1 MRKPGRRFFRAKL
14 DGLKNYPIRTKLVFI
29 SLVVAT
35 FTLLLATMAFTVY
48 QINSYRS
55 SLLQNV
61 VSVAKVIAFNTSG
74 AIDADNLSPVK
85 AMFAD
90 LDHFK
95 DIDAMAIVDGG
106 GKIFA
111 ANGAYTSMLQEM
123 PTSRRTV
130 FDQRGKL
137 DYAYAYLDLSL
148 QVFVPVH
155 SGDEQLGTVVIRSS
169 LSGLQ
174 QQIRNF
180 IFIVLAVLVVSI
192 FVSFGLISLLQH
204 IISDP
209 INEFKRAVDQVRLF
223 KNFNVKVPITTLD
236 ELGQLIAGFN
246 DMLSEIKLRD
256 DHLEKYRSSLE
267 KTVQIRTLDIQNANK
282 ALERALRNST
292 QEKERA
298 EQASKAKSEFLA
310 MMSHEI
316 RTPMNGILGM
326 TELLSG
332 TGLNEEQRYYVR
344 TAQESGEVLLSL
356 INDVLDYS
364 RLEAGKM
371 SIHNIEFDFVDLV
384 ARTCGLFTNQI
395 RSRGLRLLLHPK
407 LATLDHLVVGDA
419 DKIRQVLINL
429 LSNAVKFT
437 DKGQIAVTVEPLP
450 AASFDISNTL
460 ALLVRVEDTG
470 IGIEAD
476 KLGSIFDIF
485 TQEDSSTTRERGG
498 SGLGLSISKRM
509 VEMLGGEISVQSHKN
524 VGSVFSFT
532 LHLEMGRKLSAVCDE
547 LPSLHSREQLLVVAD
562 NDGRDLLNCWFAPL
576 GAHVQLYQTHHSVED
591 NAATFR
597 QEVAAPHLLVL
608 CCQIPLAAQRELVS
622 RLRQY
627 FRKPELPV
635 VCILDDYELM
645 LSEKDRMAFSAFMSY
660 PVQRQELY
668 GACIALL
675 AGKSAT
681 EIAPP
686 AMQAVGEAL
695 GLNVLLAEDNRVN
708 QQVAEVMITKAGCRV
723 VTVSNGKLALECCM
737 DVAFDLVF
745 MDCHMP
751 VMDGYEST
759 QLIRRHERESGR
771 AAVPI
776 VALTANVVAAERERA
791 LSIGMD
797 DYLTKPFKFEQI
809 YAVLARYRG
818 QSGAMRQQ
826 RRLELPAGS
835 PQAAPENAAQIL
847 DEEVLRELI
856 QIGGEGA
863 DSVLGRIVHLFLQD
877 SPQLLTEIADA
888 LRSGQSEKL
897 GQAAHAL
904 KSMCLSLGARR
915 FAALC
920 HQFEMAGKQRMP
932 GAMQIQLEGLK
943 QQYAQLCVALS
954 ALIGSTPAASFG
966 VSEANSLHNRPPHS
980 GPTL

>member
-1 MRKPGRRFFRAKL
+1 MSLQGRSILRVRL
-14 DGLKNYPIRTKLVFI
+14 EGLKNYPIRTKLVFI

-35 FTLLLATMAFTVY
+35 VTLLLATLAFTVY

-61 VSVAKVIAFNTSG
+61 VSVAKVIAYNTSD
-74 AIDADNLSPVK
+74 AIDADNLAPVK
-85 AMFAD
+85 AMFAS
-90 LDHFK
+90 LDHFR
-95 DIDAMAIVDGG
+95 DIDAIAIVDAG

-111 ANGAYTSMLQEM
+111 ANGAYTSMLQET
-123 PTSRRTV
+123 PTARRNV
-130 FDQRGKL
+130 FDQRGRL

-148 QVFVPVH
+148 HVFVPVH
-155 SGDEQLGTVVIRSS
+155 SGDEVVATVVIRST

-174 QQIRNF
+174 QQVRTF

-192 FVSFGLISLLQH
+192 FVSFGLVSLLQH

-209 INEFKRAVDQVRLF
+209 INEFKRAVDQVRMY
-223 KNFNVKVPITTLD
+223 KNFNVKVPITALD
-236 ELGQLIAGFN
+236 ELGQLITGFN

-282 ALERALRNST
+282 ALEKALRNIT

-332 TGLNEEQRYYVR
+332 TGLSEEQRYYVR

-371 SIHNIEFDFVDLV
+371 SIHNIEFDFVELV
-384 ARTCGLFTNQI
+384 ARTCGLFTSQI
-395 RSRGLRLLLHPK
+395 RSHGLRLLLHPK
-407 LATLDHLVVGDA
+407 LAALEQLVIGDA

-437 DKGQIAVTVEPLP
+437 DKGRIAVTVEPLP
-450 AASFDISNTL
+450 AATFEVGNAL

-476 KLGSIFDIF
+476 QLGNIFDIF

-509 VEMLGGEISVQSHKN
+509 VEMLGGAITVQSSKN
-524 VGSVFSFT
+524 AGSTFCFT
-532 LHLEMGRKLSAVCDE
+532 LHLQTGRKLSAGCDDLPE
-547 LPSLHSREQLLVVAD
+547 LQQREQLLVVAD
-562 NDGRDLLNCWFAPL
+562 NDGRDLMTCWFAPL
-576 GAHVQLYQTHHSVED
+576 GSPVQIYQDHLSVEA
-591 NAATFR
+591 NAEALGL
-597 QEVAAPHLLVL
+597 QVPAPLLLVL
-608 CCQIPLAAQRELVS
+608 CCQLPHEQQYELIA
-622 RLRQY
+622 RLRQH
-627 FRKPELPV
+627 FHNPGLPV
-635 VCILDDYELM
+635 VYILEDYESM
-645 LSEKDRMAFSAFMSY
+645 LGERDRMGTNSVCLGF

-668 GACIALL
+668 SACIALL
-675 AGKSAT
+675 EGKPAGEISMSAM
-681 EIAPP
+681 EQNAEP
-686 AMQAVGEAL
+686 L
-695 GLNVLLAEDNRVN
+695 GLTVLLAEDNRVN
-708 QQVAEVMITKAGCRV
+708 QQVAEVMIAKAGCNV
-723 VTVSNGKLALECCM
+723 VTVSNGKLALECCK
-737 DVAFDLVF
+737 DAVFDLVF

-759 QLIRRHERESGR
+759 QLIRRHERETGR

-809 YAVLARYRG
+809 HAVLARYHG
-818 QSGAMRQQ
+818 QWGPARQ
-826 RRLELPAGS
+826 RAVPDMH
-835 PQAAPENAAQIL
+835 AAVATTVAENTAPVL
-847 DEEVLRELI
+847 DQEVLHELI
-856 QIGGEGA
+856 QIGGEGT
-863 DSVLGRIVHLFLQD
+863 DSVLGRIVQLFLQD
-877 SPQLLTEIADA
+877 SPPLLNEIIEFLHA
-888 LRSGQSEKL
+888 GQYEKL

-904 KSMCLSLGARR
+904 KSMCLSLGARS

-920 HQFEMAGKQRMP
+920 HQFELAGKQQSPSAVRMQV
-932 GAMQIQLEGLK
+932 GNLR
-943 QQYAQLCVALS
+943 QQYAELCAALK
-954 ALIGSTPAASFG
+954 ALGTTA
-966 VSEANSLHNRPPHS
+966 
-980 GPTL
+980 